1 MAKNRLVIMEQKNI
15 KYFKV
20 NALPSDP
27 CPNAIYYIP
36 NGNGTDLD
44 EYVTDK
50 YGNPRKVRSL
60 SPLEVNVNGV
70 TSEVS
75 ELVFLNSNNVTFGIS
90 SNTITASVNPGGG
103 GTGADFILS
112 NSNGISFGTNAS
124 TVTASYTVPTD
135 YVSSNQSSLFQL
147 TANNTLFLSNDYTS
161 HTHSQYLNTSQSSLF
176 QQTSATSLITSNAL
190 NTSQSSLF
198 QLTAN
203 NSLSLGTDYT
213 THTHSQYLNT
223 SQSSLFQ
230 ATSDNSLSLGTIY
243 TTHTHSQYLN
253 TSQSTL
259 FITSQSVQP
268 FALSG
273 TNGSSTFSTLSLGTA
288 NGLTLYLTNGSLV
301 GSYTD
306 NGGAGGDGLNRISA
320 GTQIAN
326 ATTTVVFSNSN
337 NVSFGMSNNS
347 VVTASASYSQPTDY
361 VSTAQSSLFQQTS
374 LMSNYLGTTY
384 TTHTHSQYLNTSQ
397 SSLFEQSSH
406 TTIFLT
412 TQSGQAYSAG
422 NGSNTF
428 QTLSVAD
435 SNGVSF
441 STGTQGLYATVRT
454 NYASSDHSHGNP
466 TLALT
471 NVSGTTASNSAGFTL
486 SLSVNPAGGADGYN
500 ILAAGTQTANTTGT
514 VVLSNSNGI
523 TFGMSNSSVITAS
536 YTVPTDYVSTAQSSL
551 FLYTSQSS
559 LFEHTSHT
567 SVFLTTQSG
576 QAFSAGAASSTF
588 QTLSFQDS
596 NGVSFSN
603 NAGGIRVSHALQFTS
618 NTSAI
623 TANALNTSQSSLF
636 QHTSAT
642 SAITSNALN
651 TSQSSLFQH
660 TSATSAITSNALHT
674 SVARIQGVIAS
685 DTTYT
690 SGSIS
695 FRDLNGISFQSTT
708 GQAIQITHGLQYTS
722 NTSAITSNAL
732 NTSQSSLFQHTSAT
746 SAITSNAL
754 NTSQSSLFQHTSAT
768 SAITS
773 NALHSSVSRV
783 INIVAATNNTGGGT
797 ASLSSNV
804 SFSNANG
811 MTFYTSAGSAIVA
824 SYTVPT
830 LTNSSLTMQAG
841 ASTLSSVS
849 RIAFVD
855 SNGVSFGASTS
866 NNGSITITATVATT
880 YAASNHSHGN
890 PTLALT
896 NLTGTTASASNGFTL
911 SLSAA
916 APGAGGG
923 IVLANSQTTYTSG
936 TVNLSGAGAITI
948 QSTTGQSFQ
957 ISVPATSSLSAT
969 GIISLSTNGSTVSI
983 GADNILTMYAT
994 SNTTQSST
1002 GTVSANSLIFRG
1014 AGAASV
1020 GISNGSIVISAPSA
1034 AAGNVTISA
1043 GTASAGLASLV
1054 FSNSNGVSFGLNG
1067 STITASAVGG
1077 GGGIAL
1083 ANSQTTYTSG
1093 TAHLSGAGAITIQ
1106 STTGQSYIVSAPG
1119 SSSIS
1124 GTGHVSISVNAS
1136 TISIGAPSPAI
1147 SGSNGSF
1154 SYSTLTFGNLNNV
1167 SFYTSNGS
1175 MVASINAAGGH
1186 TLSNFHH
1193 PENVWTSLGA
1203 QGQGSLS
1210 IKHMYVPF
1218 NVTGTQM
1225 NIGMSVSGATNT
1237 SATTAS
1243 ANVSLWIGIYTL
1255 NGSSLSLASSGSA
1268 NNGFQWSQSASSTGN
1283 TSINS
1288 MRLMSVPINVNM
1300 TPGEYWMGVVIS
1312 SATTYTSAGFTFYGG
1327 NFINNAA
1334 TAAVF
1339 APIGSGTTAS
1349 SMAILFQGIYTAATS
1364 VGPSS
1369 MSKAHI
1375 NFSSASNVQRANL
1388 YCQILNNTY

>member
-1 MAKNRLVIMEQKNI
+1 LPILNNFGPIVISNTNSTSITLDNCAVENVIGVGSAKIYVNNKMSILG
-15 KYFKV
+15 KV
-20 NALPSDP
+20 KFQDA
-27 CPNAIYYIP
+27 
-36 NGNGTDLD
+36 
-44 EYVTDK
+44 
-50 YGNPRKVRSL
+50 
-60 SPLEVNVNGV
+60 
-70 TSEVS
+70 
-75 ELVFLNSNNVTFGIS
+75 NNVSFGMNGS
-90 SNTITASVNPGGG
+90 VITASALAGS
-103 GTGADFILS
+103 GANFVLS
-112 NSNGISFGTNAS
+112 NSNGISFGTTGS
-124 TVTASYTVPTD
+124 VVTASYTSPTD
-135 YVSSNQSSLFQL
+135 YFSSNQSTLLQL
-147 TANNTLFLSNDYTS
+147 TANNSLSLGTSYTS
-161 HTHSQYLNTSQSSLF
+161 HTHSQYLNTSQS
-176 QQTSATSLITSNAL
+176 
-190 NTSQSSLF
+190 
-198 QLTAN
+198 
-203 NSLSLGTDYT
+203 
-213 THTHSQYLNT
+213 
-223 SQSSLFQ
+223 
-230 ATSDNSLSLGTIY
+230 
-243 TTHTHSQYLN
+243 
-253 TSQSTL
+253 TL
-259 FITSQSVQP
+259 FLTNQSVQP
-268 FALSG
+268 ISISASNISTILSMLQL
-273 TNGSSTFSTLSLGTA
+273 GSE
-288 NGLTLYLTNGSLV
+288 NGLTLYLSNGSIL

-306 NGGAGGDGLNRISA
+306 SGGAGGDGINRISA
-320 GTQIAN
+320 GTQIAGL
-326 ATTTVVFSNSN
+326 TQTIVLSNSN

-361 VSTAQSSLFQQTS
+361 ISTAQSSLFQQTS
-374 LMSNYLGTTY
+374 LMSNYLGTDYTSHSHSQYINTSQSSLFQATSDNSLSLGTDYTSHTHSQYVNTSQSSVFQQTSLMSNYLGTAATQSFRHTSADTQLLFTSQSSLFQATSDNSLSLGTGYTTHTHSQYINTNQSSLFALTANDSLSLGTGY

-397 SSLFEQSSH
+397 SSIFEQSSH
-406 TTIFLT
+406 TTAFAL
-412 TQSGQAYSAG
+412 
-422 NGSNTF
+422 
-428 QTLSVAD
+428 
-435 SNGVSF
+435 VS
-441 STGTQGLYATVRT
+441 
-454 NYASSDHSHGNP
+454 HSHGNP

-471 NVSGTTASNSAGFTL
+471 NISGSTASNSGGFTL
-486 SLSVNPAGGADGYN
+486 SLSANPAGGADGYN

-514 VVLSNSNGI
+514 VVLSNSNGMS
-523 TFGMSNSSVITAS
+523 FGMSNSSIITAS
-536 YTVPTDYVSTAQSSL
+536 YTVPTDYISTGQSSL
-551 FLYTSQSS
+551 FFQTSNSS
-559 LFEHTSHT
+559 LFELSSHT
-567 SVFLTTQSG
+567 TIFLTTQSG
-576 QAFSAGAASSTF
+576 QAFSAGAASSVF

-623 TANALNTSQSSLF
+623 TANAINTSQSSLF

-660 TSATSAITSNALHT
+660 TSATSAITSNAL
-674 SVARIQGVIAS
+674 
-685 DTTYT
+685 
-690 SGSIS
+690 
-695 FRDLNGISFQSTT
+695 
-708 GQAIQITHGLQYTS
+708 
-722 NTSAITSNAL
+722 NT
-732 NTSQSSLFQHTSAT
+732 
-746 SAITSNAL
+746 
-754 NTSQSSLFQHTSAT
+754 
-768 SAITS
+768 
-773 NALHSSVSRV
+773 SVSRV
-783 INIVAATNNTGGGT
+783 VNIVAATNNTGGGT
-797 ASLSSNV
+797 ASLSNNV

-824 SYTVPT
+824 SYSVPT

-969 GIISLSTNGSTVSI
+969 GIVSISTNGSTVSI
-983 GADNILTMYAT
+983 GASQSNQNISLYALG
-994 SNTTQSST
+994 NTTQNSST
-1002 GTVSANSLIFRG
+1002 VLN
-1014 AGAASV
+1014 ASV
-1020 GISNGSIVISAPSA
+1020 LSLNGLQGITVGFSNGSIQLSGAT
-1034 AAGNVTISA
+1034 G
-1043 GTASAGLASLV
+1043 GT
-1054 FSNSNGVSFGLNG
+1054 
-1067 STITASAVGG
+1067 GG

-1175 MVASINAAGGH
+1175 MVASINAAGGP
-1186 TLSNFHH
+1186 TLSNFQH
-1193 PENVWTSLGA
+1193 PENMWTSLGA
-1203 QGQGSLS
+1203 LGQGSLS

-1327 NFINNAA
+1327 NLINNAA

-1349 SMAILFQGIYTAATS
+1349 SMAIPFQGIYTAATA

>member
-1 MAKNRLVIMEQKNI
+1 MSCIINE
-15 KYFKV
+15 YKV
-20 NALPSDP
+20 NKLPSKGK
-27 CPNAIYYIP
+27 PNSRYYVP
-36 NGNGTDLD
+36 NPDNDTLVD

-50 YGNPRKVRSL
+50 DGNYKQVSSGVAL
-60 SPLEVNVNGV
+60 INVSAGA
-70 TSEVS
+70 TSAA
-75 ELVFLNSNNVTFGIS
+75 LDTIVFSNLNNVSFGLS
-90 SNTITASVNPGGG
+90 GSTITASVIPGGS
-103 GTGADFILS
+103 GTNFILG
-112 NSNGISFGTNAS
+112 NANGMAFGTLGS
-124 TVTASYTVPTD
+124 TVTASYTVPTN
-135 YVSSNQSSLFQL
+135 YISSN
-147 TANNTLFLSNDYTS
+147 
-161 HTHSQYLNTSQSSLF
+161 
-176 QQTSATSLITSNAL
+176 
-190 NTSQSSLF
+190 QSSLF

-213 THTHSQYLNT
+213 SHTHSQYINT
-223 SQSSLFQ
+223 SQSSLFLTSQSGHGFSAEGGVSAFQTLVFQNQTNGLTFSNVGGLLELNHALQFSSNTSQITSNAINTSNSSLFQHTTLTSLITSNALHTSSPRLQ
-230 ATSDNSLSLGTIY
+230 AVEAGTSSFTYATISFENSNGVSWDINGPNRVYLHHEL
-243 TTHTHSQYLN
+243 QYSSNTSNIISAALN
-253 TSQSTL
+253 TSQSTVFL
-259 FITSQSVQP
+259 TNQTQQP
-268 FALSG
+268 FAVSG
-273 TNGSSTFSTLSLGTA
+273 TNASSTFNTLQLGTE

-306 NGGAGGDGLNRISA
+306 GGGGGGDGLNRISA
-320 GTQIAN
+320 GTQIAGV
-326 ATTTVVFSNSN
+326 TQTIVLSNSN

-374 LMSNYLGTTY
+374 LMSNYLGTDYSSHTHSQYVNTSQSSLFEQSSHTTVFLTTQSGQAFSASGGSSTFQTLEFVNSNGFTFSNTNGSIRASYSVPTDYVSSNQSSLFALTANDSLSLGTTY
-384 TTHTHSQYLNTSQ
+384 TSHTHSQYLNTSQ

-406 TTIFLT
+406 TTVFLT

-422 NGSNTF
+422 NGSATF
-428 QTLSVAD
+428 QTLSIAD

-441 STGTQGLYATVRT
+441 SSGTQGLYATVRT

-471 NVSGTTASNSAGFTL
+471 NLSGTTASNSAGFTL
-486 SLSVNPAGGADGYN
+486 SLSAAAGGGGADGYN

-514 VVLSNSNGI
+514 VVLSNSNGMS
-523 TFGMSNSSVITAS
+523 FGMNNSSIITAS

-567 SVFLTTQSG
+567 TIFLTTQSG
-576 QAFSAGAASSTF
+576 QAFSAGAASSVF

-603 NAGGIRVSHALQFTS
+603 NAGAIRVSHALQFTS
-618 NTSAI
+618 NTSAITASALNTSQSSLFQHTSATSAI

-642 SAITSNALN
+642 SAITANALN
-651 TSQSSLFQH
+651 T
-660 TSATSAITSNALHT
+660 
-674 SVARIQGVIAS
+674 
-685 DTTYT
+685 
-690 SGSIS
+690 
-695 FRDLNGISFQSTT
+695 
-708 GQAIQITHGLQYTS
+708 
-722 NTSAITSNAL
+722 
-732 NTSQSSLFQHTSAT
+732 
-746 SAITSNAL
+746 
-754 NTSQSSLFQHTSAT
+754 
-768 SAITS
+768 
-773 NALHSSVSRV
+773 SVSRV

-804 SFSNANG
+804 SFSNANAVS
-811 MTFYTSAGSAIVA
+811 FYTSAGGAIVA
-824 SYTVPT
+824 SV
-830 LTNSSLTMQAG
+830 N
-841 ASTLSSVS
+841 
-849 RIAFVD
+849 
-855 SNGVSFGASTS
+855 TS
-866 NNGSITITATVATT
+866 

-969 GIISLSTNGSTVSI
+969 GIVSISTNGSTVSI
-983 GADNILTMYAT
+983 GASQSNQNISLYALG
-994 SNTTQSST
+994 NTTQNSST
-1002 GTVSANSLIFRG
+1002 VLN
-1014 AGAASV
+1014 ASV
-1020 GISNGSIVISAPSA
+1020 LSLNGLQGITVGFSNGSIQLSGAT
-1034 AAGNVTISA
+1034 G
-1043 GTASAGLASLV
+1043 GT
-1054 FSNSNGVSFGLNG
+1054 
-1067 STITASAVGG
+1067 GG
-1077 GGGIAL
+1077 GGGIVL

-1093 TAHLSGAGAITIQ
+1093 TAYLSGAGAITIQ

-1119 SSSIS
+1119 SSSLS
-1124 GTGHVSISVNAS
+1124 ATGHASISVNGS

-1154 SYSTLTFGNLNNV
+1154 TYSTLTLGNLNNV

-1175 MVASINAAGGH
+1175 VVASINAAGGP
-1186 TLSNFHH
+1186 TLSNFQH
-1193 PENVWTSLGA
+1193 PENMWTSLGA
-1203 QGQGSLS
+1203 NGQGSLS
-1210 IKHMYVPF
+1210 IKRMYIPF
-1218 NVTGTQM
+1218 SVTGTRV
-1225 NIGMSVSGATNT
+1225 NIGMSVSAATNT

-1243 ANVSLWIGIYTL
+1243 ANISLWMGIYTL

-1288 MRLMSVPINVNM
+1288 MRLMSVPMNVNI
-1300 TPGEYWMGVVIS
+1300 TPGEYWLGVVIS

-1327 NFINNAA
+1327 NLINNAA

-1349 SMAILFQGIYTAATS
+1349 SMQIPFQGIYTAATS
-1364 VGPSS
+1364 AGPSS

-1375 NFSSASNVQRANL
+1375 NFSSASNVMRANL